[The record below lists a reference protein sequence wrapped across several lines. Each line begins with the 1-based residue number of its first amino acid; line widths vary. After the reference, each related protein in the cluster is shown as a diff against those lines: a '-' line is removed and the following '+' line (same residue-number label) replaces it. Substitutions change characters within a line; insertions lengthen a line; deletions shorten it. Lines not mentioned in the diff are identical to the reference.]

1 MLSAHEWTSSKKN
14 SMDKFLKIVHAYRS
28 ARKKIVTTNG
38 CFDLL
43 HTGHI
48 QFLSQARTFGDIL
61 IVGLNSDRSV
71 KNIKGADRPI
81 LGENDRAAMLLALKS
96 VDHVVV
102 FDDLLPSELLATI
115 KPDVHCKAGDYTAE
129 GLPEADVVRRY
140 GGEIQIIPFV
150 SGYSTSGFI
159 ERILGSQKK
168 REMPLENSSNDQAF
182 EIMSYF
188 TSSGNVLRQVGY
200 QLSDAI
206 TASAQMI
213 VEAIKTG
220 HKVLACG
227 NGGSAADAQHF
238 AAEFVG
244 RFRYDRP
251 AWPAL
256 SLSSDPSI
264 MTSLS
269 NDYGYDQAFARQV
282 SAWGTAG
289 DILVA
294 LSTSGSSPNVLAAI
308 HEAKKREMYI
318 ITLTGNKPSPMTDLS
333 DIQLAV
339 PSSDTPLTQQ
349 AHMAILHA
357 ICHIV
362 EQEVAPREITK

>member
-1 MLSAHEWTSSKKN
+1 MLSAYEWTSSKI
-14 SMDKFLKIVHAYRS
+14 SSIDEFLKIVNAYRS
-28 ARKKIVTTNG
+28 SGKKIVTTNG

-43 HTGHI
+43 HTGHV
-48 QFLSQARTFGDIL
+48 QFLTQARAFGDIL

-71 KNIKGADRPI
+71 KSIKGADRPI

-96 VDHVVV
+96 VDHIVVY
-102 FDDLLPSELLATI
+102 DDLLPSALLAAI

-129 GLPEADVVRRY
+129 GLPEADVVGRY

-150 SGYSTSGFI
+150 SGYSTSGLI

-168 REMPLENSSNDQAF
+168 AEIPSEYSSDDQVF
-182 EIMSYF
+182 EIMSYL

-200 QLSDAI
+200 QLSDLI
-206 TASAQMI
+206 TASAHMI
-213 VEAIKTG
+213 VESIKTG

-238 AAEFVG
+238 AAELMG

-251 AWPAL
+251 ACPAI
-256 SLSSDPSI
+256 SLSSDPSV

-269 NDYGYDQAFARQV
+269 NDYGYDQVFARQV

-294 LSTSGSSPNVLAAI
+294 LTTSGSSPNVVAAV
-308 HEAKKREMYI
+308 HEAKKRDMHI
-318 ITLTGNKPSPMTDLS
+318 ITLTGNRPTQLTDLS
-333 DIQLAV
+333 DIHLAV
-339 PSSDTPLTQQ
+339 PTSDTPKIQQ
-349 AHMAILHA
+349 AHMAILHVV
-357 ICHIV
+357 CHIV
-362 EQEVAPREITK
+362 EQEVAPRETIK